1 MIRIAILAVAVAF
14 FSLPAAA
21 QPTTPPGKSGTAPG
35 HTGQTPGQI
44 QKNQDLPPGSAK
56 DYAPGSKAP
65 TALPPPGT
73 TQKKK

>member
-1 MIRIAILAVAVAF
+1 MIRIPILAVAVAYF
-14 FSLPAAA
+14 TL
-21 QPTTPPGKSGTAPG
+21 TGKSGTAPG